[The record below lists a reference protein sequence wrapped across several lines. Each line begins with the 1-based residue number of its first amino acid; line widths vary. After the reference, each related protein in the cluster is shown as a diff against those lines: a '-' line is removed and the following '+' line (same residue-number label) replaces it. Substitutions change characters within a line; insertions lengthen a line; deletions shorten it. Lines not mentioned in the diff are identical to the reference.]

1 MANIDP
7 VAQNALGDLAPA
19 LAGVEAFMGFV
30 PNSTLTMAHMPHLM
44 LGFSMLS
51 SAVFGADLKALA
63 EQLTPMIPPA
73 SDSNQNLSPDL
84 VQLIALS
91 SSVSS
96 GCRYCQAHTGHNA
109 AKFGVSQEKLD
120 ALLGYRDSPHFSELE
135 RAVLDL
141 SFAAGEVPNGSTA
154 EHFEALR
161 PYFSDRQIVQ
171 IVGVISLFGFLNRWN
186 DTMATTLES
195 VPLDFSENLSSLG
208 WTPGKHA
215 QDA

>member
-1 MANIDP
+1 MANVSPLNQAD
-7 VAQNALGDLAPA
+7 LDELAPA

-30 PNSTLTMAHMPHLM
+30 PNSTLTMAHMPQLM
-44 LGFSMLS
+44 LGFSMFS

-63 EQLTPMIPPA
+63 
-73 SDSNQNLSPDL
+73 QNLVPIIPEPAEAEQNLPPDL

-109 AKFGVSQEKLD
+109 VRFGVSQEKLD
-120 ALLGYRDSPHFSELE
+120 SLLSYHESEHFNAME

-141 SFAAGEVPNGSTA
+141 SFAAGEVPNGSRP
-154 EHFEALR
+154 EHFEVLR
-161 PYFSDRQIVQ
+161 NHFNDRQIVQ

-195 VPLDFSENLSSLG
+195 APLDFSNNLTSLD
-208 WTPGKHA
+208 WSVGKHA
-215 QDA
+215 